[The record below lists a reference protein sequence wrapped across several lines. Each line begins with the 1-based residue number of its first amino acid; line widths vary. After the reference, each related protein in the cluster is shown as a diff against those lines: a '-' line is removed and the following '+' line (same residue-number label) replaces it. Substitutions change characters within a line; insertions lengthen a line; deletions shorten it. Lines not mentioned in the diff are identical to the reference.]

1 MCKEY
6 GKHSLWPYSC
16 MEHRGKKKKKK
27 SIHASESESCS
38 VMATSLTTPWTVAPQ
53 VFCPWDS
60 PGKNIGSVAIP
71 FSRGIFPNQVW
82 NPDLLHCRQI
92 LYCLSHQG
100 SPKHARITSKSLTM
114 ETRHRN
120 ALEIFKSFAKR
131 KPLLHE
137 SDSTHQLHRMS
148 TEAELREEDM
158 AAPGTL
164 ICP

>member
-1 MCKEY
+1 M
-6 GKHSLWPYSC
+6 GNTPYDHILVWST
-16 MEHRGKKKKKK
+16 EAKKKKK
-27 SIHASESESCS
+27 IHTCKWKWKLLSHGHLFA
-38 VMATSLTTPWTVAPQ
+38 TPWTVAPQ

-137 SDSTHQLHRMS
+137 SDSTYQLHRMS